1 MNKADIAEIG
11 KASAAATKLKET
23 EAKDTSL
30 MSRYTSQFA
39 AFWSHDPDVAVMSMD
54 ISKVINMIHQALD
67 KYTTLGITF
76 LTQRRDAL
84 LQPKHFDRDSHVSL

>member
-1 MNKADIAEIG
+1 
-11 KASAAATKLKET
+11 
-23 EAKDTSL
+23 

-39 AFWSHDPDVAVMSMD
+39 AFWSRDPDVAVMSMD
-54 ISKVINMIHQALD
+54 ISKVINVIHQAMD

-84 LQPKHFDRDSHVSL
+84 LQPKHFDRDSHVSV